1 MRELILSDI
10 QIPKIGEGRRG
21 TEAPIG
27 YLLRQA
33 STAHRTQF
41 EKILSD
47 LNVTLPQFSVLKVLS
62 LYPGISNADLARMC
76 LLTPQTISVIVKNLK
91 RMEALSSRPHA
102 IHGRIQH
109 LDLTPA
115 GKKLLSQCDKRVDV
129 FQTSLS
135 AGLSAA
141 EEKVI
146 KQWLIKVASQCTEE
160 S

>member
-1 MRELILSDI
+1 MRDLILSDI
-10 QIPKIGEGRRG
+10 KIPQAGDGLRG
-21 TEAPIG
+21 MDAPIG

-33 STAHRTQF
+33 STTHCTEI
-41 EKILSD
+41 EKLLSD
-47 LNVTLPQFSVLKVLS
+47 LHVTLPQYSVLKVLS

-115 GKKLLSQCDKRVDV
+115 GKKILTLCSKRVDA
-129 FQTSLS
+129 FQKSLTG
-135 AGLSAA
+135 GLSKS
-141 EEKVI
+141 EETII
-146 KQWLIKVASQCTEE
+146 KQWLISVAEMG
-160 S
+160 